1 MENIEFEAK
10 FTNIDKNEIREK
22 LRTLKANLIKS
33 EFLQKRIVFNLPTG
47 HQISGAW
54 VRVRDEQDKI
64 TMSLKIV
71 SGNKIENQKEI
82 CLKINSFEEAE
93 KFLTTLG
100 CTKKSYQENKRE
112 LWTMENVEIMID
124 EWPFIE
130 PFVEIESDS
139 EEKVKKIAN
148 KLGFD
153 YSKAIFGATD
163 VITQSKY
170 GLSLDVINTIPMISF
185 EMENPYIS
193 IDKNKI

>member
-33 EFLQKRIVFNLPTG
+33 EFLQKRIAFNLPKE
-47 HQISGAW
+47 HQIPGAW

-71 SGNKIENQKEI
+71 SGSKIENQKEI

-124 EWPFIE
+124 EWPFVE

-139 EEKVKKIAN
+139 EEKVKKIAD

-170 GLSLDVINTIPMISF
+170 GLPLDVINAIPMISF
-185 EMENPYIS
+185 DMENPYIS